1 MDKYTYLLIP
11 LFLFIPWLIIFLS
24 RTDLREKIIKAG
36 VFGAPA
42 GVIAEFW
49 YFADYWQPPLIFENS
64 VFMIEDLLAGFFITG
79 VTVSVYDMIFTEK
92 NIREEKNRKMFF
104 LGLFVLGTILLLIFN
119 NGLGINSIFV
129 SSFAFILLSIAMV
142 AIRKDLLIPSIVSG
156 ILTLL
161 IITPIYGIIFN
172 YISPE
177 YWNSYWLL
185 SETKFGLTIFG
196 NIPVTELLWYFSWG
210 CLAGIGY
217 DFASGTKKIHKSKI
231 I

>member
-1 MDKYTYLLIP
+1 
-11 LFLFIPWLIIFLS
+11 
-24 RTDLREKIIKAG
+24 
-36 VFGAPA
+36 
-42 GVIAEFW
+42 
-49 YFADYWQPPLIFENS
+49 
-64 VFMIEDLLAGFFITG
+64 
-79 VTVSVYDMIFTEK
+79 
-92 NIREEKNRKMFF
+92 MFF